1 MVFRNFAPTKEAF
14 EELQKKNSE
23 LEQEISFLKEKEKN
37 QTFLSLAKKVKDLTE
52 ELNRNSQNNDGMKA
66 IFDLKTNKF
75 EEEKKTL
82 EKEIESLK
90 HQNDLLKTKLFAPV
104 EKFPEYRIF
113 RKTEPE
119 LGGLDE
125 NPKPETLT
133 ATINSYAKRGFE
145 VQQVNNVIGSG
156 DRTEFIV
163 LMVKKPT

>member
-1 MVFRNFAPTKEAF
+1 MIFRNFAPTKEAF

-23 LEQEISFLKEKEKN
+23 LKQEISFLKEKEKN

-66 IFDLKTNKF
+66 ILDLKTKKF

-90 HQNDLLKTKLFAPV
+90 LQNDLLKNKLDASI
-104 EKFPEYRIF
+104 ENSPEYLIF
-113 RKTEPE
+113 QM
-119 LGGLDE
+119 E
-125 NPKPETLT
+125 NLRHLT
-133 ATINSYAKRGFE
+133 IDINNYAKRGFE
-145 VQQVNNVIGSG
+145 VQQINNVINSKN
-156 DRTEFIV
+156 RTEFIV

>member
-104 EKFPEYRIF
+104 EKFPEYLIF
-113 RKTEPE
+113 QM
-119 LGGLDE
+119 E
-125 NPKPETLT
+125 NLSHL
-133 ATINSYAKRGFE
+133 AIDINNCAKRGFE
-145 VQQVNNVIGSG
+145 VQQINNVINSKN
-156 DRTEFIV
+156 RTEYIV